1 MIASK
6 WSVSDSKILK
16 RGEIATVLGELHRKS
31 SRSVNT
37 RQSLVIFRLSCC
49 CGLRVSEACG
59 LRLRDVKV
67 NLDRPY
73 LRIPKA
79 IAKGKKTKTVNGR
92 KVKVG
97 NGATARQVP
106 LWWDQGTLDDLR
118 TWKREREQQGASAS
132 DFFVCAQQ
140 DGTRGKRLDR
150 RNARSRFIAA
160 CRVLGTERAAE
171 ITIHHGRHSF
181 ISHALA
187 GGRSLA
193 EVAEAAGHANITIT
207 AIYTHVAVDDDGQ
220 IGSLFNF
227 SDNNGNGDPRL

>member
-1 MIASK
+1 MITTK

-16 RGEIATVLGELHRKS
+16 RGEIATVLSELHRKS

-37 RQSLVIFRLSCC
+37 RQTLIVFRLTCC

-59 LRLRDVKV
+59 LRLRDVRV
-67 NLDRPY
+67 NVDRPY
-73 LRIPKA
+73 LRIPKSE
-79 IAKGKKTKTVNGR
+79 AKGKKTKTVNGR

-97 NGATARQVP
+97 NGATARQIP

-118 TWKREREQQGASAS
+118 AWKREREQQGASAS
-132 DFFVCAQQ
+132 DYFVCAQQ
-140 DGTRGKRLDR
+140 NGAFGKRLDR
-150 RNARSRFIAA
+150 RNARNRFIVA
-160 CRVLGTERAAE
+160 CRALGPARVAE

-193 EVAEAAGHANITIT
+193 EVAAAAGHANITIT
-207 AIYTHVAVDDDGQ
+207 AIYTHVAVDDDGR
-220 IGSLFNF
+220 IGSLFGF
-227 SDNNGNGDPRL
+227 SDNGNGDPRP

>member
-1 MIASK
+1 MIAAK

-37 RQSLVIFRLSCC
+37 RQTRVVFRLSCC
-49 CGLRVSEACG
+49 CGLRVSELCG
-59 LRLRDVKV
+59 LRLRDVRV

-73 LRIPKA
+73 LRIPKSE
-79 IAKGKKTKTVNGR
+79 AKGKKTKSVNGR

-106 LWWDQGTLDDLR
+106 LWWDRGTLDDLR
-118 TWKREREQQGASAS
+118 VWKREREQQGASAS
-132 DFFVCAQQ
+132 DYFVCAQQ
-140 DGTRGKRLDR
+140 SDILGRRLDR

-160 CRVLGTERAAE
+160 CRVLGEDRAAE
-171 ITIHHGRHSF
+171 ITIHHGRHSY

-193 EVAEAAGHANITIT
+193 EVAASAGHANITIT

-220 IGSLFNF
+220 IGSLFSF
-227 SDNNGNGDPRL
+227 SDNGNGDPRP